1 MNLYLELFGYLGT
14 GLVLLSM
21 MMTSLEKLRWIN
33 LAGSVV
39 SMLYAIATRTWPVV
53 LLNLGMIL
61 INAVQLIRLKRI
73 AMKEEMVC
81 D

>member
-21 MMTSLEKLRWIN
+21 MMTSLERLRWIN

-39 SMLYAIATRTWPVV
+39 SMLYAIATKTWPVV

-73 AMKEEMVC
+73 AVKEETIC